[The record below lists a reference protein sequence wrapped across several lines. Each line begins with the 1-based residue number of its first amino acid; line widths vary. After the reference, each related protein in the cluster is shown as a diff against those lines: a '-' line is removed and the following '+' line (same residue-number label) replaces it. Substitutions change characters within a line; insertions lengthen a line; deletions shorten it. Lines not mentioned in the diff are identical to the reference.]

1 MSFLRELRRSQVVYP
16 PEYRI
21 PSIEEVLLPQ
31 RPVLDGRA
39 EIRQWLFR
47 LSWCICLVNA
57 RGFLSFQDI
66 NTLAYNYATAT
77 ELGML
82 TGPLLNQQIKAEHPL
97 REEYWAEWQSFG
109 VVPWH
114 WAETTSLCMTLQCS
128 IQAYACKILNLRD
141 LGRWFWSLRVASQR
155 SRRHAL
161 MAVMHM
167 VNGELA
173 RQAIASARRSVWVG
187 TMHTLFAPT
196 RTAAIVRR

>member
-1 MSFLRELRRSQVVYP
+1 LQELLVTQTPLRA
-16 PEYRI
+16 
-21 PSIEEVLLPQ
+21 Q
-31 RPVLDGRA
+31 RTAIADC
-39 EIRQWLFR
+39 LFR
-47 LSWCICLVNA
+47 LSWCICLVSA
-57 RGFLSFQDI
+57 RGFLSFRDI

-77 ELGML
+77 ELGRL
-82 TGPLLNQQIKAEHPL
+82 TGPLLHQQIEAEHPL

-141 LGRWFWSLRVASQR
+141 LGRWFWSLRVASRR

-173 RQAIASARRSVWVG
+173 RPAIASARRSIWVG
-187 TMHTLFAPT
+187 TMQTLFAPT